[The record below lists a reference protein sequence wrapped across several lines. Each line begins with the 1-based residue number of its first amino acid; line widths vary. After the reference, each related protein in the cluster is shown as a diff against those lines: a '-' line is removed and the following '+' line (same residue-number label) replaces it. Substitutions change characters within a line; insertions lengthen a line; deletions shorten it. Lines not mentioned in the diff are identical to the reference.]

1 VNRRKTGIV
10 ERVCTVAPDG
20 FGEFFLAS
28 AGAGGAFVGLLFVAI
43 SISPQVTF
51 GDPAVN
57 GALRQRL
64 AEGTF
69 LTLVNGFVVS
79 SIALI
84 PSINVGWVAFVLGF
98 AGVLT
103 AAHLGW
109 LFVNF
114 HWHGARTVRQE
125 LHLPRSVS
133 LSLIAT
139 VIYAI
144 EAVLGLRLILQSADR
159 NPFAW
164 LAVIITS
171 LYALGIFRA
180 WALLG
185 DLRYGWSSWLNPL
198 QDRAPIRNEVSGD
211 VAETRIE
218 TMPQTGTKEVR
229 FQRPDRRSN
238 SL

>member
-1 VNRRKTGIV
+1 
-10 ERVCTVAPDG
+10 VAPEG
-20 FGEFFLAS
+20 FEEFFVAS
-28 AGAGGAFVGLLFVAI
+28 AGAGGSFVGLLFVAI

-51 GDPAVN
+51 GDPAVD
-57 GALRQRL
+57 GAPRQRL

-84 PSINVGWVAFVLGF
+84 PSINVGWVALVLGGS
-98 AGVLT
+98 GVLT

-109 LFVNF
+109 LFARF
-114 HWHGARTVRQE
+114 HKHGARSLAHVLNR
-125 LHLPRSVS
+125 LRFVS

-144 EAVLGLRLILQSADR
+144 ESMLGLRLILQPADSDT
-159 NPFAW
+159 FGW

-185 DLRYGWSSWLNPL
+185 DPQYGWSSWLNPL
-198 QDRAPIRNEVSGD
+198 QDRTTTRSEVSGNTTEPRD
-211 VAETRIE
+211 AQV
-218 TMPQTGTKEVR
+218 PHTG
-229 FQRPDRRSN
+229 S
-238 SL
+238 